1 MTKILITSV
10 SKKMIIFAS
19 VIENE
24 ENSEHKKPYQYLLEM
39 PSPFIIVMTLTSGA
53 DPGFHRRGSGGILGN
68 AIFDVLRPSH
78 GALRSRFFKPKCQ
91 SYYYFTISSYGI

>member
-19 VIENE
+19 IIENE

-53 DPGFHRRGSGGILGN
+53 DPGFHRRGFTEGGSLQGVRGHPRKCDFRRLE
-68 AIFDVLRPSH
+68 AKSWCFEVS
-78 GALRSRFFKPKCQ
+78 FF
-91 SYYYFTISSYGI
+91 